1 MPINYRTRG
10 EITYCYV
17 CGELL
22 TICECQR
29 CQECEQLT
37 AANVADKRCE
47 CGGKFY

>member
-1 MPINYRTRG
+1 MIRTRG

-22 TICECQR
+22 NLCECRR
-29 CQECEQLT
+29 CQECEELT
-37 AANVADKRCE
+37 PIDVAGKRCE